1 MKLNENI
8 LIFRRRSILTGSK
21 EMDCSKVFTGENGT
35 KISIDL
41 LAGVSMGK
49 GVNLSHETGFKD
61 TRDPVTILRPLRDVS
76 GKELALYSQFH
87 SLMFSPGPNLTT
99 G

>member
-1 MKLNENI
+1 
-8 LIFRRRSILTGSK
+8 
-21 EMDCSKVFTGENGT
+21 MDCSKVFTGENGT

>member
-1 MKLNENI
+1 
-8 LIFRRRSILTGSK
+8 
-21 EMDCSKVFTGENGT
+21 MDCSKIFTGENGT

-61 TRDPVTILRPLRDVS
+61 TRDSVTIMRPLRDVS

-87 SLMFSPGPNLTT
+87 SLIFSPGPSLAT
-99 G
+99 GLV